1 MRELIGLIKQRKFK
15 ALFMDSTCNTFVQF
29 FRYIFVG
36 GFATVVDWGALW
48 LFYDVFGV
56 YKYLSVAIAFLF
68 GLFTNYILS
77 NHFVFTENREAV
89 SRSSEFM
96 VYFVT
101 GVIGLV
107 FTELFMLLFDGAL
120 DIHYMVSK
128 IITTAIVF
136 VWNFG
141 SKKLILERKCDKK

>member
-1 MRELIGLIKQRKFK
+1 MHELIGLIKQRKFK
-15 ALFMDSTCNTFVQF
+15 ALFMDKTQNTFIQF

-36 GFATVVDWGALW
+36 GFATVVDWSALW
-48 LFYDVFGV
+48 LFYDVLGV

-68 GLFTNYILS
+68 GLFANYILS
-77 NHFVFTENREAV
+77 NHFVFTENRENT

-101 GVIGLV
+101 GVIGLI
-107 FTELFMLLFDGAL
+107 FTELFMLLFDGVL
-120 DIHYMVSK
+120 GIHYMVSK